1 MTEFEFANLFYND
14 PEITKEI
21 WNLKY
26 GLNEPSVDPQ
36 PIFAYTASSRFPPF
50 MWDSLLQRFNFKQDL
65 QSTET
70 GIKQRPL
77 LNWVSSNESS
87 TVSQEPFITSILTNG
102 ADPNGIDI
110 FGLTPVHM
118 AARNVSPFAP
128 NILRV
133 LLENKGDPNKP
144 NKRTEDPFLESLS
157 TTIQVAFGVS
167 HADVKKK
174 FLQKFVYS
182 HSNATEEDHQ
192 KPLSSNPLWKLYFDD
207 EWRPT
212 KTFRDLS
219 EKLKVPIV
227 LHPMVLEALASFLM
241 VKLIK
246 RNLGPPDIKNW
257 EGRTPLHCATS
268 NESPHAPELV
278 EILLEFKGDPNY
290 QDDRGSTPL
299 HCAAANS
306 SESAFEIVEILL
318 KYGGDPTIVDVAGK
332 RAIDVAALNKGE
344 CGSKIRALLMEGTP
358 ENLHEDIEAEYQF
371 NSF

>member
-1 MTEFEFANLFYND
+1 MTEFEFANSFYDDQKIIN
-14 PEITKEI
+14 EI

-26 GLNEPSVDPQ
+26 GLNQPSVDPQ
-36 PIFAYTASSRFPPF
+36 PIFAFTASSHFPPF
-50 MWDSLLQRFNFKQDL
+50 MWDSLIQRFKQDL
-65 QSTET
+65 QSTEN

-77 LNWVSSNESS
+77 LNWVSSNESF

-102 ADPNGIDI
+102 GDPNGVDI
-110 FGLTPVHM
+110 FGQTPVHM
-118 AARNVSPFAP
+118 AAINVRPFAP

-133 LLENKGDPNKP
+133 LLNSKGDPKMP
-144 NKRTEDPFLESLS
+144 NKRILDPVLDSLS
-157 TTIQVAFGVS
+157 ISIPAAFGVS
-167 HADVKKK
+167 LADVKKK

-182 HSNATEEDHQ
+182 NSNTTENDHHQ
-192 KPLSSNPLWKLYFDD
+192 KPLSSNPLWKLYFDE

-257 EGRTPLHCATS
+257 EKRTPLHCAAS
-268 NESPHAPELV
+268 NESPHAPKLV
-278 EILLEFKGDPNY
+278 EILLEFKADPNH

-318 KYGGDPTIVDVAGK
+318 KHRGDPTIADSSGK
-332 RAIDVAALNKGE
+332 KAI
-344 CGSKIRALLMEGTP
+344 
-358 ENLHEDIEAEYQF
+358 
-371 NSF
+371 